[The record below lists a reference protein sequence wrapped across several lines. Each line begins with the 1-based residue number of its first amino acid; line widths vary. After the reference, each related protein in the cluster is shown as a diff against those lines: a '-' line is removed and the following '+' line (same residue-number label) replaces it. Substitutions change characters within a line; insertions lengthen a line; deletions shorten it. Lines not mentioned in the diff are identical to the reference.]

1 VKRFMHAE
9 SFIDTNVLLYAVST
23 VEDEAEKRAIA
34 RKLLATPEWGISVQ
48 VLQEFYVNV
57 VRPPRPA
64 MTHADA
70 ADAIREMLR
79 RPTVATDAGLV
90 LEGLRLKARYQLSY
104 WDAAIVAAARA
115 LGAAVLYTEDL
126 RDGQVYDGVKVTNP
140 FGVT

>member
-1 VKRFMHAE
+1 MHAE

-70 ADAIREMLR
+70 VDAIREMLR

-90 LEGLRLKARYQLSY
+90 LEGLRLMARYQLSY

-126 RDGQVYDGVKVTNP
+126 NDGQVYDGVRVTNP
-140 FGVT
+140 FGVA